1 MKESDWILKLK
12 LLDNRLRKSNVSP
25 ELYRLHGLF
34 GSADEDNRLSL
45 EVTKGKYTIE
55 YHVYYQERGE
65 KHPPRHLLT
74 WTRHV
79 IMSLKN

>member
-1 MKESDWILKLK
+1 MK

-45 EVTKGKYTIE
+45 EVTKANTPLNTMYTIRNE
-55 YHVYYQERGE
+55 A
-65 KHPPRHLLT
+65 
-74 WTRHV
+74 
-79 IMSLKN
+79 KNIPHDIY